1 MFDKDSS
8 PVLRRGFIQ
17 SSAIGLV
24 ASGLANSSAYND
36 SKKIEKMANK
46 KELLESLIV
55 CLGGPW
61 PEPCSLEPKT
71 KKIINKDGYRIEFI
85 SYRAEENDRV
95 PAILLVPDGVN
106 EQNPAPAVTVW
117 HQHNGEYHIGKSEP
131 AGLAG
136 SPMHYTGV
144 ALARQG
150 YVVLC
155 PDALCFEERQDTDG
169 KLKNGNY
176 ERFEFLKSRQESM

>member
-36 SKKIEKMANK
+36 SKKIEIMANK
-46 KELLESLIV
+46 KELLECLIT

-85 SYRAEENDRV
+85 S
-95 PAILLVPDGVN
+95 
-106 EQNPAPAVTVW
+106 
-117 HQHNGEYHIGKSEP
+117 
-131 AGLAG
+131 
-136 SPMHYTGV
+136 
-144 ALARQG
+144 
-150 YVVLC
+150 
-155 PDALCFEERQDTDG
+155 
-169 KLKNGNY
+169 
-176 ERFEFLKSRQESM
+176 

>member
-1 MFDKDSS
+1 M
-8 PVLRRGFIQ
+8 
-17 SSAIGLV
+17 
-24 ASGLANSSAYND
+24 
-36 SKKIEKMANK
+36 
-46 KELLESLIV
+46 
-55 CLGGPW
+55 GGPW

-131 AGLAG
+131 AGMAG
-136 SPMHYTGV
+136 SPMHHTGV
-144 ALARQG
+144 ALADKVTSSFAQMPF
-150 YVVLC
+150 V
-155 PDALCFEERQDTDG
+155 
-169 KLKNGNY
+169 
-176 ERFEFLKSRQESM
+176 LKSVKILMGNSRMAIMSDLSF

>member
-1 MFDKDSS
+1 M
-8 PVLRRGFIQ
+8 
-17 SSAIGLV
+17 
-24 ASGLANSSAYND
+24 
-36 SKKIEKMANK
+36 
-46 KELLESLIV
+46 
-55 CLGGPW
+55 
-61 PEPCSLEPKT
+61 
-71 KKIINKDGYRIEFI
+71 
-85 SYRAEENDRV
+85 

-131 AGLAG
+131 AGMAG
-136 SPMHYTGV
+136 SPMHHTGV

-155 PDALCFEERQDTDG
+155 PDALCFEERQDPDG

-176 ERFEFLKSRQESM
+176 ERFEF